1 MSVPERL
8 LLLCCLIPAPVF
20 AGDPTRP
27 PDLAPA
33 AQEIVH
39 APLHLSMVLTEGDRR
54 RVVINGKLM
63 AVSDWIGNARLVA
76 IHDDSVVVR
85 QAGKRIV
92 LKLPLPAIRREIK
105 GVKHE

>member
-8 LLLCCLIPAPVF
+8 LLLCCLLPLPAF

-27 PDLAPA
+27 PDLVPA

-39 APLHLSMVLTEGDRR
+39 APLHLSMVLTEGERR
-54 RVVINGKLM
+54 RAVINGKLM

-76 IHDDSVVVR
+76 IRDDSVVMR
-85 QAGKRIV
+85 RAGHSIV
-92 LKLPLPAIRREIK
+92 LKLPLPAVRQDIK